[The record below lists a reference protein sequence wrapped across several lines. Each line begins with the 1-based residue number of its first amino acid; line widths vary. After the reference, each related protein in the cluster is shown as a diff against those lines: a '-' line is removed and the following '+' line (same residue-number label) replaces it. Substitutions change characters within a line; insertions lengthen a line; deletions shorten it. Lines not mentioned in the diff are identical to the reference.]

1 MSCRETIMTT
11 GRLLALALAALA
23 GGCANPPP
31 DISANYQVLYLP
43 ADAPGARPTA
53 IVAPEACL
61 QPDTTRYPFE
71 MDPHLPPGC
80 ANAYNLERMV
90 ERKADLFQGRKPGP
104 AAAAPVARA
113 ARRYLDGDETP
124 LGGAFDRDGRRNS
137 RRAPAQV
144 TTEQR

>member
-1 MSCRETIMTT
+1 MTT
-11 GRLLALALAALA
+11 AWMGRILPFAMAAVA
-23 GGCANPPP
+23 AGCANPPP
-31 DISANYQVLYLP
+31 DISANYQVLHLP
-43 ADAPGARPTA
+43 ADVPGARSTA

-61 QPDTTRYPFE
+61 RPDPTRYPFE

-90 ERKADLFQGRKPGP
+90 ERKADLFQGRRPGP

-124 LGGAFDRDGRRNS
+124 LGGAFDRDGRRNTS
-137 RRAPAQV
+137 RAPAQV

>member
-1 MSCRETIMTT
+1 MTT
-11 GRLLALALAALA
+11 GRFLALAMAALA
-23 GGCANPPP
+23 AGCANPPP
-31 DISANYQVLYLP
+31 DISANYQVLHLP
-43 ADAPGARPTA
+43 AQTSGARPTA

-61 QPDTTRYPFE
+61 QQDPTRYPFE

-124 LGGAFDRDGRRNS
+124 LGGAFDRDGRRNTN
-137 RRAPAQV
+137 RAPAQV
-144 TTEQR
+144 TTEQK